1 MIPDVKPELEELIA
15 AISTKNAYG
24 GNKISPSIMAL
35 FSIVEDA
42 FHCGIVVP
50 YWLGVVERGRGKRR
64 SNTDHG
70 LVNKIYAWMQRR
82 NMFTSKT
89 KEGKFAEA
97 KRLTWYINKYGNQQ
111 FRTKTYID
119 IYATER
125 AKTIAKI
132 DAKFASEINKVTI
145 SYDIL

>member
-1 MIPDVKPELEELIA
+1 MIPDVKPELQELIA
-15 AISTKNAYG
+15 AISTKNTYY
-24 GNKISPSIMAL
+24 GNKISPSIMAM
-35 FSIVEDA
+35 FVIEEDA

-64 SNTDHG
+64 RNTDHG
-70 LVNKIYAWMQRR
+70 LADKIFAWMQRR
-82 NMFTSKT
+82 NMFKSKT
-89 KEGKFAEA
+89 KEGRQAEA
-97 KRLTWYINKYGNQQ
+97 RRLTWYINKYGNQQ

-132 DAKFASEINKVTI
+132 DQKFAAEINKVTI

>member
-1 MIPDVKPELEELIA
+1 MIPDFKPELQELIT

-35 FSIVEDA
+35 FSIEEDA
-42 FHCGIVVP
+42 FHCGILVP
-50 YWLGVVERGRGKRR
+50 YWLAVVEHGRGKRK
-64 SNTDHG
+64 SNRDSG
-70 LVNKIYAWMQRR
+70 LVQKIYAWMQRR
-82 NMFTSKT
+82 NMFISKT
-89 KEGKFAEA
+89 NEGKFAEA

-111 FRTKTYID
+111 FRTRTYID

-132 DAKFASEINKVTI
+132 NAKFASEINNITI
-145 SYDIL
+145 SYGIF